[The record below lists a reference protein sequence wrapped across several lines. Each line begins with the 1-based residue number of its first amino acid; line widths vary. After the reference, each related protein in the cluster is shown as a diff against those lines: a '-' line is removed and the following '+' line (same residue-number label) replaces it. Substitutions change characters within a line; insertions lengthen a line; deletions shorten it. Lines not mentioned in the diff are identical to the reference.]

1 MPDIDFARR
10 FHPLTAHPFDK
21 VNCREVP
28 PCPALASYVRCFWG
42 PVAQQSTLVVPDACA
57 DIIIQPNGN
66 HLDMGFCP
74 VSNATFTSA
83 SLQTDN
89 MFAVRFFFWALPCF
103 GVRGSFDEGDFPD
116 LRRYLL
122 REGFLEKSF
131 PQRQALMEAYL
142 LRRLSACPASD
153 LLNGIDRLL
162 LTHGSMTMRELA
174 AHMAVSARTA
184 ERLFRRHIG
193 LSPKE
198 TADVIRYQTL
208 WRRSLTQPHFDIQEQ
223 VEALGFYDQ
232 AHLLN
237 TFRRFHSLSLG
248 EAVRRAKAVAFLQ
261 DMQEPV

>member
-1 MPDIDFARR
+1 
-10 FHPLTAHPFDK
+10 
-21 VNCREVP
+21 
-28 PCPALASYVRCFWG
+28 
-42 PVAQQSTLVVPDACA
+42 
-57 DIIIQPNGN
+57 
-66 HLDMGFCP
+66 
-74 VSNATFTSA
+74 
-83 SLQTDN
+83 
-89 MFAVRFFFWALPCF
+89 MFAVRFFFWALPFF

-131 PQRQALMEAYL
+131 SQRQALIESYL
-142 LRRLSACPASD
+142 LRRLSASRIPD

-162 LTHGSMTMRELA
+162 ITHGRVTMGELA
-174 AHMAVSARTA
+174 AHMAVSTRTT
-184 ERLFRRHIG
+184 ERLFCRNTG

-223 VEALGFYDQ
+223 VEALGFCDQ

-237 TFRRFHSLSLG
+237 TFRRFHSLSLS

-261 DMQEPV
+261 DGQEQV